1 MSSLREIEAIVYNTD
16 CKDNVSAGWSSSMP
30 ILTKDENGKLIDN
43 YFAYA
48 VDFEG
53 ETFSTPI
60 NIFGIYSD
68 DEKTAYNKEIPE
80 SEVGS
85 ITIDEKDKIS
95 VEEENRAYDRFVE
108 LFPAVRECTYS
119 DNCTDEQKAMVKEY
133 VSCLEKFSGPVVWKY
148 YLELFPSF
156 FEWADSLG

>member
-1 MSSLREIEAIVYNTD
+1 MRSLRGTRAIILKTD
-16 CKDNVSAGWSSSMP
+16 CRENMVNGWACSEP
-30 ILTKDENGKLIDN
+30 ILTKDENGALIDN
-43 YFAYA
+43 YFAFGADPFGKSY
-48 VDFEG
+48 
-53 ETFSTPI
+53 SSPI
-60 NIFGIYSD
+60 VVFGIYT
-68 DEKTAYNKEIPE
+68 DEAKTAYNNVLPK
-80 SEVGS
+80 SEVKRIEMGDDY
-85 ITIDEKDKIS
+85 IVDRKAEKK
-95 VEEENRAYDRFVE
+95 AYDRFEE